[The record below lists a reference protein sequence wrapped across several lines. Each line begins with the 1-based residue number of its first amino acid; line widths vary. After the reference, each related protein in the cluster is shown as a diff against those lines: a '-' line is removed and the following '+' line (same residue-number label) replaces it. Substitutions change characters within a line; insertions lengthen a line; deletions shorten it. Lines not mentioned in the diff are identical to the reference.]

1 MKIDRKNFQKGL
13 KLFNYLEADNVSD
26 FSKWLRKHKSSRQVH
41 GINEGCGPNKCSV
54 LMKAV
59 TIPRVKWEDYLLL
72 IDRLVVYITSY
83 NSVVVCRTLKV
94 PR

>member
-13 KLFNYLEADNVSD
+13 KLFNYLEADNVAD

-59 TIPRVKWEDYLLL
+59 TIPRVNWEDYLLL
-72 IDRLVVYITSY
+72 IDRLVIYYKY
-83 NSVVVCRTLKV
+83 NRFIVFCQNLKV